1 MNHEN
6 ILMRDLCDTLMQNHA
21 SAVDVKSEEDIV
33 SFRNSLQPELREQF
47 NSILDAINNADS
59 EYAYEAFKCGMK
71 YCFETI

>member
-6 ILMRDLCDTLMQNHA
+6 ILMRDLYDTLMQNHA
-21 SAVDVKSEEDIV
+21 SAVDVKIEEDIV

-47 NSILDAINNADS
+47 NSILDTINNADS